1 MGAHTNN
8 PRKSKLKDTLDR
20 IEEKRDTLKKCA
32 KPPQSLYMRIR
43 KYIFNNKPLGANLS
57 ISSLREELIQHEE
70 LELARSQVQTV
81 LDRMKINGH
90 LIHPEYNCY
99 RFISREINSKFT
111 KKEITDAFK
120 TPTDELSSY
129 FWLLGSTRDK
139 YSYESIREPNHEKIW
154 MHTILKI
161 WKASQQIY
169 NVSIPA
175 SMSFG
180 CVITT
185 RVRSF
190 SQGD

>member
-32 KPPQSLYMRIR
+32 KSPPSLYMTIR
-43 KYIFNNKPLGANLS
+43 KYILNNKRLGANLS
-57 ISSLREELIQHEE
+57 VSIMRDELSQHEN
-70 LELARSQVQTV
+70 LELTRSQVQTV
-81 LDRMKINGH
+81 LDRMKTNGH
-90 LIHPEYNCY
+90 LAHVEYNCY
-99 RFISREINSKFT
+99 RFISREINSKFS
-111 KKEITDAFK
+111 KKEIDHAIQ
-120 TPTDELSSY
+120 TPADELASY
-129 FWLLGSTRDK
+129 FWLLGSTSQK
-139 YSYESIREPNHEKIW
+139 YSYQPVREPNHEKIW

-169 NVSIPA
+169 NVSIPS